1 MEEKSAVA
9 VRESDFGVR
18 RGSFGKM
25 LLFVML
31 FVLSSRNFTS
41 VFLCSCF
48 SLCKEKR
55 LK

>member
-41 VFLCSCF
+41 CVPVSRFVRR
-48 SLCKEKR
+48 KD
-55 LK
+55 